1 MNPLTLAATITLA
14 GVQGRIDHLAVDI
27 AHERLFL
34 AALGNNT
41 VEVIDVKAGKR
52 IHTIPG
58 LQEPQGLLYL
68 ADRNRLYVATGGDGA
83 CRIYDAA
90 DYKLRWLTSRL
101 MPTRNRS
108 AWRSPAPASS

>member
-68 ADRNRLYVATGGDGA
+68 RTATG
-83 CRIYDAA
+83 C
-90 DYKLRWLTSRL
+90 TSRVAVTVPAASM
-101 MPTRNRS
+101 MPRTIS
-108 AWRSPAPASS
+108 YAG